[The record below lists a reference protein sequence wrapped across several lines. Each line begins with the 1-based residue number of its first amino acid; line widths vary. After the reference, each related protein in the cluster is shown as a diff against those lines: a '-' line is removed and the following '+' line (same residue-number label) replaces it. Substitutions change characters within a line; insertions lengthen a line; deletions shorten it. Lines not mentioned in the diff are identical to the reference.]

1 MLTIT
6 VELLHGTFRGDASG
20 AANTGRLEYAEW
32 PPAPSRLFAALVA
45 ADGTR
50 DRCRVTNGAELE
62 WFERLPAPIIHACML
77 VHHQPLQSR
86 YVVEQG
92 EHAAKSPKSRELF
105 THQEYIGRKGVSIRP
120 GARATPRQPQV
131 VYRWDNDTPSESVL
145 AALRRRAARIG
156 YLGTA
161 DSPARIR
168 VLTQMPEEVI
178 PGEPLVPDPDGD
190 VPISVPAPGDLQI
203 LNRAYDA
210 WCEHG
215 ANTGRIQFPA
225 LRHDAL
231 YRKGHSTARDPNGS
245 VIQWLRLGAPVSG
258 RRVSAVTALFKAAVL
273 SRYQALYG
281 EAPATLHGHGFHSK
295 GYEIARFLALPNV
308 GSRWSRGQ
316 IHGVALW
323 IPGGIDSATARR
335 CRDAAANVRRLTGK
349 TIDVSVARCDEQE
362 RPVVMRPERWTRP
375 SRRWTT
381 AVPAI
386 HERRRPLDLAELERW
401 CAHAG
406 LPAPTGFRAGRAPFV
421 RGGLDLAPIEVN
433 RPGKIGLPYSHV
445 ELLLPHPVS
454 GPVVIGSGRQR
465 GFGLCVP
472 IFDG

>member
-20 AANTGRLEYAEW
+20 AANTGRLERAEW

-62 WFERLPAPIIHACML
+62 WFQRLPAPIIHACML
-77 VHHQPLQSR
+77 VHHQQLEPR
-86 YVVEQG
+86 YVVEHKG
-92 EHAAKSPKSRELF
+92 SAVKN

-120 GARATPRQPQV
+120 GVRATPRQPQV

-145 AALRRRAARIG
+145 AALRRRAAQIG

-161 DSPARIR
+161 DSPARVR
-168 VLTQMPEEVI
+168 VLTQLPEKVI
-178 PGEPLVPDPDGD
+178 PGEPLVPDRDGD
-190 VPISVPAPGDLQI
+190 LPITVPAPGDLQI
-203 LNRAYDA
+203 LDRAYDA

-215 ANTGRIQFPA
+215 ANTGRVQFPA
-225 LRHDAL
+225 LRHETL
-231 YRKGHSTARDPNGS
+231 YRRGRSTALNANGS
-245 VIQWLRLGAPVSG
+245 VVQWLRLGAPVSG
-258 RRVSAVTALFKAAVL
+258 RHVSAVTALFKAAVL

-281 EAPATLHGHGFHSK
+281 EPPATLHGHGFHSK

-308 GSRWSRGQ
+308 GFRWSRGQ
-316 IHGVALW
+316 IHGLALW
-323 IPGGIDSATARR
+323 IPSGIDSVTARR
-335 CRDAAANVRRLTGK
+335 CRDAAADVRRLTGRG
-349 TIDVSVARCDEQE
+349 IDVSVSRCDEQE
-362 RPVVMRPERWTRP
+362 RPVVMRPDRWTRP

-386 HERRRPLDLAELERW
+386 HERRRRLDLAELVRW

-421 RGGLDLAPIEVN
+421 RGGLDLVPIEVN
-433 RPGKIGLPYSHV
+433 RPGRIGLPYSHI
-445 ELLLPHPVS
+445 EFQFPHPVT

-472 IFDG
+472 IFDA